1 MQSDSLTL
9 KTVAQIVLSFNN
21 LLVNKKLASVNIN
34 VADLLNGN
42 YILLL
47 FVVLALGL
55 CLGKLRLGSVQLGN
69 SIGVLV
75 VSLLLGQQHFS
86 INTDALNLG
95 FMLFIFCVG
104 VEAGPNFFS
113 IFFRDGKNYLMLALV
128 MVGSALLIALG
139 LGKLFGWD
147 IGLTAGMLAGSMTST
162 PVLVG
167 AGDTLRHS
175 GMAGTPLS
183 SALDNLSLGYAL
195 TYLIG
200 LVSLIVGARYLPKLQ
215 HQDLQT
221 SAQTIAR
228 ERGLDTDSKRKVY
241 LPVIRA
247 YRVGPEL
254 VAWTDGKNLRELG
267 IYRQTGCYIERIRR
281 NGILANPD
289 GDAVLQMGDDIAL
302 VGYPDAHARLDPSF
316 RNGKEVF
323 DRDLLDMRIV
333 TEEIVVKNHNAVGRR
348 LAQLKL
354 TDHGCFLNRVIRSQI
369 EMPIDDNVVLN
380 KGDVL
385 QVSGDARRVKT
396 VADRIGFISIHSQVT
411 DLLAF
416 CAFFIVGLMIGMITF
431 QFSNFSFGIGN
442 AAGLLFAGIMLGFL
456 RANHPT
462 FGYIPQ
468 GALNMVKEFGLMV
481 FMAGVGLSAGSGI
494 GNGLGAGVGMAL
506 TALGIAA
513 NVHILLAALVCIIPI
528 LTGIRAIPAGT
539 GQHATDEQKSAEKGL
554 PFYRDFQLML
564 IGVVVLAMAFAE
576 GSANDWL
583 PLLMVD
589 GHGFSPTSGSL
600 IYAGFTLGMTVG
612 RFTGGWFI
620 DRYSRVAVVRAS
632 ALLGGLGI
640 AMIIFVDVDWIAGV
654 SVILWGLGASLGFPL
669 TISAASDTGP
679 DAPTRVSVVAT
690 TGYLAFLVG
699 PPLLGF
705 LGEHYGLRSAM
716 LVVLGLVIIAALV
729 ARAVAK
735 PEAETTS
742 MEKGYER

>member
-1 MQSDSLTL
+1 M
-9 KTVAQIVLSFNN
+9 
-21 LLVNKKLASVNIN
+21 NIN
-34 VADLLNGN
+34 VAELLNGN

-55 CLGKLRLGSVQLGN
+55 CLGKLRLGSIQLGN

-128 MVGSALLIALG
+128 MVGSALVIALG

-175 GMAGTPLS
+175 GMESRQLS
-183 SALDNLSLGYAL
+183 LALDNLSLGYAL

-221 SAQTIAR
+221 SAQQIAR
-228 ERGLDTDSKRKVY
+228 ERGLDTDANRKVY

-267 IYRQTGCYIERIRR
+267 IYREANRAARIGLIIRR
-281 NGILANPD
+281 NEFCLKSD
-289 GDAVLQMGDDIAL
+289 GDAVLQMGDEIAL

-333 TEEIVVKNHNAVGRR
+333 TEEVVVKNHNAVGKR

-396 VADRIGFISIHSQVT
+396 IADRIGFISIHSQVT

-416 CAFFIVGLMIGMITF
+416 CAFFVIGLMIGMITF
-431 QFSNFSFGIGN
+431 QFSTFSFGMGN
-442 AAGLLFAGIMLGFL
+442 AAGLLFAGIMLGFM

-468 GALNMVKEFGLMV
+468 GALSMVKEFGLMV

-494 GNGLGAGVGMAL
+494 NNGLGAIGGQMLIAGLIVSLVPVVICFLFGAYVLRMNRAL
-506 TALGIAA
+506 LFGAMMGARTCAPAMEIISDTALCCSILRWYTRASPVA
-513 NVHILLAALVCIIPI
+513 NVLLTLW
-528 LTGIRAIPAGT
+528 
-539 GQHATDEQKSAEKGL
+539 
-554 PFYRDFQLML
+554 RDDHH
-564 IGVVVLAMAFAE
+564 V
-576 GSANDWL
+576 
-583 PLLMVD
+583 MV
-589 GHGFSPTSGSL
+589 HG
-600 IYAGFTLGMTVG
+600 
-612 RFTGGWFI
+612 
-620 DRYSRVAVVRAS
+620 D
-632 ALLGGLGI
+632 
-640 AMIIFVDVDWIAGV
+640 
-654 SVILWGLGASLGFPL
+654 
-669 TISAASDTGP
+669 
-679 DAPTRVSVVAT
+679 
-690 TGYLAFLVG
+690 
-699 PPLLGF
+699 
-705 LGEHYGLRSAM
+705 
-716 LVVLGLVIIAALV
+716 
-729 ARAVAK
+729 
-735 PEAETTS
+735 
-742 MEKGYER
+742 

>member
-1 MQSDSLTL
+1 M
-9 KTVAQIVLSFNN
+9 
-21 LLVNKKLASVNIN
+21 NIN
-34 VADLLNGN
+34 VADLLSGN

-113 IFFRDGKNYLMLALV
+113 IFFRDGKNYLMLAIV
-128 MVGSALLIALG
+128 MVTSAMILALC

-167 AGDTLRHS
+167 AGDTLRQTLTDGRS
-175 GMAGTPLS
+175 LS
-183 SALDNLSLGYAL
+183 QAQDHLSLGYAL

-200 LVSLIVGARYLPKLQ
+200 LVSLIFGARYLPKLQ
-215 HQDLQT
+215 HQDLPT
-221 SAQTIAR
+221 SAQQIAR
-228 ERGLDTDSKRKVY
+228 ERGLDPDSQRKVY

-254 VAWTDGKNLRELG
+254 VAWIDGKNLRELG

-289 GDAVLQMGDDIAL
+289 GDAVLQPGDEISL
-302 VGYPDAHARLDPSF
+302 VGYPDAHSRLDPSF

-333 TEEIVVKNHNAVGRR
+333 NEEIVVKNNNAVNKR
-348 LAQLKL
+348 LSQLKL

-369 EMPIDDNVVLN
+369 EMPIDDSIILN

-385 QVSGDARRVKT
+385 HISGEARRVKA
-396 VADRIGFISIHSQVT
+396 VADRIGFISIHSQMT

-416 CAFFIVGLMIGMITF
+416 CAFFIIGLMIGMITF
-431 QFSNFSFGIGN
+431 QFSSFNFGIGN

-468 GALNMVKEFGLMV
+468 GALTMVKEFGLMV

-494 GNGLGAGVGMAL
+494 TKGLGETGLLMLGAGLIVSLVPVIICFLFGAWVLKMNRAL
-506 TALGIAA
+506 LFGAIMGARTCAPAMEIISDTARSNIPALGYAGTYAIA
-513 NVHILLAALVCIIPI
+513 NVLLTLAGTLIVIIWPI
-528 LTGIRAIPAGT
+528 L
-539 GQHATDEQKSAEKGL
+539 
-554 PFYRDFQLML
+554 
-564 IGVVVLAMAFAE
+564 
-576 GSANDWL
+576 
-583 PLLMVD
+583 
-589 GHGFSPTSGSL
+589 
-600 IYAGFTLGMTVG
+600 
-612 RFTGGWFI
+612 GG
-620 DRYSRVAVVRAS
+620 
-632 ALLGGLGI
+632 
-640 AMIIFVDVDWIAGV
+640 
-654 SVILWGLGASLGFPL
+654 
-669 TISAASDTGP
+669 
-679 DAPTRVSVVAT
+679 
-690 TGYLAFLVG
+690 
-699 PPLLGF
+699 
-705 LGEHYGLRSAM
+705 
-716 LVVLGLVIIAALV
+716 
-729 ARAVAK
+729 
-735 PEAETTS
+735 
-742 MEKGYER
+742 

>member
-1 MQSDSLTL
+1 M
-9 KTVAQIVLSFNN
+9 
-21 LLVNKKLASVNIN
+21 NIN
-34 VADLLNGN
+34 VADLLSRN

-113 IFFRDGKNYLMLALV
+113 IFFRDGKNYLMLAIV
-128 MVGSALLIALG
+128 MVSSAMVLALG

-147 IGLTAGMLAGSMTST
+147 IGLTAGMLAGAMTST

-167 AGDTLRHS
+167 AGDTLRQTLADGKS
-175 GMAGTPLS
+175 LS
-183 SALDNLSLGYAL
+183 QAQDHLSLGYAL

-200 LVSLIVGARYLPKLQ
+200 LVSLIFGARYLPKLQ
-215 HQDLQT
+215 HQDLPT
-221 SAQTIAR
+221 SAQQIAR
-228 ERGLDTDSKRKVY
+228 ERGLDPDSKRKVY

-254 VAWTDGKNLRELG
+254 VAWSDGKNLRELG

-289 GDAVLQMGDDIAL
+289 GDAVLQPGDEISL

-333 TEEIVVKNHNAVGRR
+333 NEEIVVKNNNAVNRR
-348 LAQLKL
+348 LSQLKL

-369 EMPIDDNVVLN
+369 EMPIDDSIILN

-385 QVSGDARRVKT
+385 HISGEAKRVKS

-431 QFSNFSFGIGN
+431 QFSNFNFGIGN

-468 GALNMVKEFGLMV
+468 GALTMVKEFGLMV

-494 GNGLGAGVGMAL
+494 NQGLGETGLLMLGAGIVVSLVPVIICFLFGAWVLKMNRAL
-506 TALGIAA
+506 LFGAIMGARTCAPAMEIISDTARSNIPALGYAGTYAIA
-513 NVHILLAALVCIIPI
+513 NVLLTL
-528 LTGIRAIPAGT
+528 AGT
-539 GQHATDEQKSAEKGL
+539 
-554 PFYRDFQLML
+554 L
-564 IGVVVLAMAFAE
+564 IVIIWPM
-576 GSANDWL
+576 
-583 PLLMVD
+583 
-589 GHGFSPTSGSL
+589 
-600 IYAGFTLGMTVG
+600 
-612 RFTGGWFI
+612 
-620 DRYSRVAVVRAS
+620 
-632 ALLGGLGI
+632 LGG
-640 AMIIFVDVDWIAGV
+640 
-654 SVILWGLGASLGFPL
+654 
-669 TISAASDTGP
+669 
-679 DAPTRVSVVAT
+679 
-690 TGYLAFLVG
+690 
-699 PPLLGF
+699 
-705 LGEHYGLRSAM
+705 
-716 LVVLGLVIIAALV
+716 
-729 ARAVAK
+729 
-735 PEAETTS
+735 
-742 MEKGYER
+742 